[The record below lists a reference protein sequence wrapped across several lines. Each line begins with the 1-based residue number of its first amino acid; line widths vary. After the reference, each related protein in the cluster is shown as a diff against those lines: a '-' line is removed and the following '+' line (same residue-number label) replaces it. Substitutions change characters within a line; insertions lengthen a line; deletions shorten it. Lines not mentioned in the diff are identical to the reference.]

1 MSKCTHEA
9 LWVEAD
15 YYLSQIK
22 SGKSAKS
29 LSKEKGRHPTSVYRM
44 IGAAKAFSK
53 EDRKPELP
61 HWWTYSELAP
71 LMLIDKQYTKNI
83 ISIIIHDRLT
93 QAQVRE
99 FIQQVKVDEN
109 RRNNALTKPMPK
121 PTPKHTP
128 IVADLN
134 ALSGNRWK
142 FAETLKKYK
151 DKGMCNQALATLM
164 SCSYQTVTNW
174 LRVIETFPPEYQFSN
189 IPASYYITLMRAD
202 DPLQAAKYA
211 SENNLTLAEIR
222 KLTKEGIPAKATAA
236 LSKARFTEYI
246 DPDAVI
252 QMKCE
257 LEAMRHEVE
266 AANNEIEAITEV
278 AQKLW
283 VTNKHIE
290 RENRTYKSLCN
301 TYLRELQRKV
311 AR

>member
-9 LWVEAD
+9 LWAEAD

-29 LSKEKGRHPTSVYRM
+29 LSKEKGRHLTSVYRM
-44 IGAAKAFSK
+44 IGAAQAFSK

-99 FIQQVKVDEN
+99 FIQQIKVDEN
-109 RRNNALTKPMPK
+109 RRNNALVKPMSK

-128 IVADLN
+128 INANLN

-151 DKGMCNQALATLM
+151 EDGMCVQAISILM
-164 SCSYQTVTNW
+164 HCSYQTVTNW
-174 LRVIETFPPEYQFSN
+174 LRVAETFPPEYRFSN
-189 IPASYYITLMRAD
+189 IPPSYYITLTRAD

-222 KLTKEGIPAKATAA
+222 ELIKEGIPAKATAA
-236 LSKARFTEYI
+236 LARFTEYI

-257 LEAMRHEVE
+257 LEAMRHKVE
-266 AANNEIEAITEV
+266 AANNEIEEITNV

-283 VTNKHIE
+283 VANKHIE

>member
-9 LWVEAD
+9 LWEEAD

-29 LSKEKGRHPTSVYRM
+29 LSRETGRHLTSIYQM

-61 HWWTYSELAP
+61 HWWTYPELAP

-93 QAQVRE
+93 QAQARE
-99 FIQQVKVDEN
+99 FIQQVKADEK
-109 RRNNALTKPMPK
+109 RRNNILTKPMPK
-121 PTPKHTP
+121 PTPKHAP
-128 IVADLN
+128 INANLN

-142 FAETLKKYK
+142 FATTLKMYK
-151 DKGMCNQALATLM
+151 DNGMCNQALATLM

-174 LRVIETFPPEYQFSN
+174 LRVIETFPPEYRFSN
-189 IPASYYITLMRAD
+189 IPPSYYITLMKAD
-202 DPLQAAKYA
+202 DPLQAARYA
-211 SENNLTLAEIR
+211 SENNLTLAEIK
-222 KLTKEGIPAKATAA
+222 KLVKEGIPTKTVKFAK
-236 LSKARFTEYI
+236 FTEYI

-252 QMKCE
+252 QMQCE
-257 LEAMRHEVE
+257 LEA
-266 AANNEIEAITEV
+266 ANKEIEALNDKVAEITK
-278 AQKLW
+278 ASRQMW
-283 VTNKHIE
+283 DTNKRLE
-290 RENRTYKSLCN
+290 RENRTFQNLCD
-301 TYLRELQRKV
+301 TYLRELQRKI

>member
-9 LWVEAD
+9 LWEEAD

-22 SGKSAKS
+22 SGKSVKS
-29 LSKEKGRHPTSVYRM
+29 LSEEKGRHLTSVYRM
-44 IGAAKAFSK
+44 IGAAQAFSK

-71 LMLIDKQYTKNI
+71 LMLIDKRFAKNI
-83 ISIIIHDRLT
+83 IRTIIDDRLT

-99 FIQQVKVDEN
+99 FIQQIKVDEAK
-109 RRNNALTKPMPK
+109 REKQSKPTPK

-128 IVADLN
+128 INADLN
-134 ALSGNRWK
+134 ALSGDRWK
-142 FAETLKKYK
+142 FAETLKMYK
-151 DKGMCNQALATLM
+151 DNGMCVQAISTLM
-164 SCSYQTVTNW
+164 HCSYPTVINW
-174 LRVIETFPPEYQFSN
+174 LRVVETFPPEYRFSN
-189 IPASYYITLMRAD
+189 IPPSYYITLLRAG

-222 KLTKEGIPAKATAA
+222 ELTKEGIPAKATAA

-301 TYLRELQRKV
+301 TYLRELQRKI